1 MVTRHHGKVVFIS
14 SKAGV
19 SPTPSLAVHSGTK
32 HMVEAVARWSSQS
45 KESWCYIDQCYT
57 PRSLRQELHGTG
69 VSVGVVR
76 PAGMDTPGYAH
87 AVGGSSQGSSAS
99 WIASSASQCLQPEE
113 VARNVVAMVEATQ
126 ADIHEIHV
134 EPVVA
139 HKLWLVNSKQSTNS
153 YIDEMKIMQRL
164 QFFTIIKNPA
174 PAAAADDDDADE
186 LWCSAQN
193 SKLLHRGSC
202 HQQWA
207 GR

>member
-1 MVTRHHGKVVFIS
+1 M
-14 SKAGV
+14 
-19 SPTPSLAVHSGTK
+19 
-32 HMVEAVARWSSQS
+32 
-45 KESWCYIDQCYT
+45 

-139 HKLWLVNSKQSTNS
+139 HKL
-153 YIDEMKIMQRL
+153 
-164 QFFTIIKNPA
+164 
-174 PAAAADDDDADE
+174 
-186 LWCSAQN
+186 
-193 SKLLHRGSC
+193 
-202 HQQWA
+202 
-207 GR
+207 